1 MAHLRF
7 LRRLVTVLTAT
18 MILGVLTIIV
28 LLVIRLTATPP
39 VVAVP
44 DTLELPAGV
53 VALAVTF
60 GEGWTA
66 VVTTD
71 DRFLVFDNKTG
82 ALRQDVPVRT
92 SE

>member
-1 MAHLRF
+1 MAQLRF

-39 VVAVP
+39 VVAIP
-44 DTLELPAGV
+44 DNLELPAGKA
-53 VALAVTF
+53 ALAVTF

-71 DRFLVFDNKTG
+71 DEFLVFDSRTG
-82 ALRQDVPVRT
+82 ELRQSLPVRI